1 MNTIHHNKIKKYLSC
16 FDIESI
22 AICSRFKIRNSG
34 KISALNFL
42 TSFFT
47 LILGKCYSQR
57 QWAIALSFISNES
70 IAFQSIAKRLNYR
83 TLNFVKSVI
92 AAAIIKNSNLKS
104 CLHQME
110 GLSTFNRIL
119 VEDSTCVK
127 LPSALFHEFPGP
139 SNQNGKDIAM
149 ARIQLCVDIKNGDY
163 VNYGLASYRDN
174 DGSYAAKILDYLK
187 PNDLV
192 LRDLAY
198 SSNNIFNQIEEK
210 SAFYIARL
218 KINSVM
224 YTTDNEELIS
234 LDEVLRQVERNG
246 LSYFES
252 NYILGRQNKLQCRVI
267 CIKLTQAQILKRIR
281 QIKKNGNRN
290 RKPSKKTSYLQ
301 TWNILITNI
310 ERKDFSGQKI
320 YELYSL
326 RWHIELIFK
335 TWKSYIKLDSIF
347 KSCQGP
353 NRITPEILLYLCLAF
368 IVVIVNPQ
376 FKKCQKLI
384 YSKYD
389 KFLSFMKFI
398 KSLMSNQLPLTDNP
412 SSFALEQIYRT
423 CCYDK
428 RKDRVNTYGKILYIF
443 KLG

>member
-1 MNTIHHNKIKKYLSC
+1 MNTIHHNKIKKHLSC
-16 FDIESI
+16 FDIDTLALS
-22 AICSRFKIRNSG
+22 SRFKIRCSG
-34 KISALNFL
+34 KITALNFL

-57 QWAIALSFISNES
+57 QWAIALSSISKKS
-70 IAFQSIAKRLNYR
+70 ICFQSISKRLNYR

-92 AAAIIKNSNLKS
+92 SAAIIKNASIKS
-104 CLHQME
+104 CLHQIE
-110 GLSTFNRIL
+110 GLSLFNRIL

-139 SNQNGKDIAM
+139 SNKSGKNVAM

-174 DGSYAAKILDYLK
+174 DGSYAANILDYIK
-187 PNDLV
+187 PNDLI

-210 SAFYIARL
+210 FAFYIARL
-218 KINSVM
+218 KINSVI
-224 YTTDNEELIS
+224 YSADNEELVD
-234 LDEVLRQVERNG
+234 LGEVLRLVEKNG

-252 NYILGRQNKLQCRVI
+252 NYILGKESKLECRVI
-267 CIKLTQAQILKRIR
+267 CIKLTQSQIQKRLR

-290 RKPSKKTSYLQ
+290 RKPSKRTTYLQ

-310 ERKDFSGQKI
+310 KKEEFSGQKI

-376 FKKCQKLI
+376 FKKCQNLI
-384 YSKYD
+384 YSRYD
-389 KFLSFMKFI
+389 KFLSSMKFI
-398 KSLMSNQLPLTDNP
+398 KSIMNNHLLLTDNP
-412 SSFALEQIYRT
+412 SSFALDQIYRT

-428 RKDRVNTYGKILYIF
+428 RKDRVNTYEKILYIF